1 MDLVNDRI
9 NTVNNRNSTA
19 LNRSSGPV
27 NTTTPST
34 NRDSMLSKAG
44 NTRGKASK
52 VLIHDSLLS
61 LTHVLTQPHS
71 KNKIQNP
78 NHFLWNGVA
87 NSLKEDSSFRAVR
100 LDALNYGQKLLSKEF
115 KNLGLT
121 DNWEGLQVGVS
132 QSDSVAPAISDHNLE
147 SNDDTGIDSD

>member
-1 MDLVNDRI
+1 M
-9 NTVNNRNSTA
+9 
-19 LNRSSGPV
+19 
-27 NTTTPST
+27 
-34 NRDSMLSKAG
+34 
-44 NTRGKASK
+44 
-52 VLIHDSLLS
+52 
-61 LTHVLTQPHS
+61 LTQPHS

-78 NHFLWNGVA
+78 NHCLWNGVA

-132 QSDSVAPAISDHNLE
+132 QSSSVATAISDHNLE
-147 SNDDTGIDSD
+147 SNDGTGIDTD